1 MSNFFDE
8 ILGQTDNADRIT
20 VKSVP
25 TVDPVDIISNT
36 TREDIN
42 EDIEQA
48 VLGYNPLDA
57 LLEEPV
63 RREATGEGD
72 GLTIQTVESYNTV
85 NTLELEE
92 IKTRRRTLTNLE
104 FSNTVRPQI
113 DDPLRYMLGKYWVLR
128 PSGKPKVFHED
139 MSFSNIKKVPFTA
152 KIKNVKY
159 DYSQEYPEEVSVIQL
174 YPDQNQ
180 IQSTDSRFWTNLIEG
195 GGSYDPVV
203 EFQDPKTDHYIQDEK
218 PFSQRELD
226 LISGAVNTKFA
237 NVEVFYN
244 FYIDRFEEVA
254 AEVDER
260 ITPKVY
266 GFEAI
271 IEDGNEESLG
281 DQMARRL
288 NTLNGALSDK
298 FFVDGDTDIG
308 QYFDEWA
315 IAVSSDDYGY
325 LSEEQGFFSLSVKD
339 MEQFVNERIE
349 RRAQQFP
356 YYIKLSFSAESR
368 TQLSEILEQAGLT
381 KDLFRYLMN
390 SQYDIQNQG
399 FSTIAPALPFA
410 EYSSATTIKN
420 LDSVVIQNTSLNL
433 DRRVWDISN
442 WLQNVGVFQT
452 DLEPE
457 EASLPEF
464 LVSNF
469 EREGATSDIIKTLP
483 ESSNFDL
490 LDLIKGYTYEIQTDD
505 PEESSVF
512 SKYIAQGKIR
522 KLIRKELRGI
532 EEIFKGEPAYSE
544 VIGFRIAKHLVDQDG
559 LLSPEPIQNIYIP
572 NSNGF
577 NVANYIDTQI
587 RYDGTYKY
595 IVYALN
601 FVIGNQYEYE
611 RASQQSQLK
620 FSFDQNS
627 PYGFVVRNKPSIKV
641 FETEYYSTDTVR
653 LIDRP
658 PMPPEFEF
666 QEYKD
671 INDRVI
677 INLSRNLGE
686 AELPYISI
694 NVQDEANLELLRQS
708 QPGRESVFMFAS
720 DDDIKEFEVFRTTE
734 PPSSYRD
741 FAGTN
746 RLFSTQSPNQ
756 EFFSRDYQSLTVID
770 NIVPNRKYYYT
781 FRNRDVHGFYSNPS
795 EVFEIEMVN
804 NSGTSYLIA
813 RPYEFPEDLPSI
825 RRKSFRKFIR
835 ISPSMIQMAINTF
848 KTDLEKFTSA
858 QEIKNITLGQAKEK
872 LWNKSIKMRIT
883 SKKTGRKL
891 DINFSYEHL
900 VRTLLFLDKGI
911 SEVTPIENIVNTD
924 SFSAALQLLL
934 VEQNTDLI

>member
-1 MSNFFDE
+1 LSNFFDE
-8 ILGQTDNADRIT
+8 ILGQSSPADRTT

-42 EDIEQA
+42 QDIEQA
-48 VLGYNPLDA
+48 VLGYSPLDA

-63 RREATGEGD
+63 RREATGQGD
-72 GLTIQTVESYNTV
+72 GLTIQTVENSNTV
-85 NTLELEE
+85 NILELDE
-92 IKTRRRTLTNLE
+92 IKTRRRALGSLE
-104 FSNTVRPQI
+104 FSNVVRPQI
-113 DDPLRYMLGKYWVLR
+113 ADPLRYMLGKYWVLR
-128 PSGKPKVFHED
+128 PSGKPKIYHED
-139 MSFSNIKKVPFTA
+139 MSFSNIKKVPLAA

-180 IQSTDSRFWTNLIEG
+180 IKSTDSRYWTFFIEG
-195 GGSYDPVV
+195 SSGGAFDTVV
-203 EFQDPKTDHYIQDEK
+203 EYQEPKTDHYIQDEK
-218 PFSQRELD
+218 PFTQRELD
-226 LISGAVNTKFA
+226 LISGVSNNKFA
-237 NVEVFYN
+237 NIEVFYN
-244 FYIDRFEEVA
+244 FYIDQFEETA
-254 AEVDER
+254 ADVDER

-288 NTLNGALSDK
+288 NTLNGTLSDR
-298 FFVDGDTDIG
+298 FFVDGDTDLG

-315 IAVSSDDYGY
+315 IAASSDDYSY

-349 RRAQQFP
+349 RRARQFP

-368 TQLSEILEQAGLT
+368 TQLAEILEQSGLT
-381 KDLFRYLMN
+381 KSLFRYLMN

-399 FSTIAPALPFA
+399 FSAIAPALSFS
-410 EYSSATTIKN
+410 EYSSATTIRN
-420 LDSVVIQNTSLNL
+420 LDSVIIQNSNAVL
-433 DRRVWDISN
+433 DRRVWDISD
-442 WLQNVGVFQT
+442 WLREVGVFQT
-452 DLEPE
+452 DLDPE

-464 LVSNF
+464 LVSSF
-469 EREGATSDIIKTLP
+469 DREDATADIITTLP
-483 ESSNFDL
+483 ESSNFNLFDL
-490 LDLIKGYTYEIQTDD
+490 VKGYTYEIQTSD
-505 PEESSVF
+505 PEDPSVF

-522 KLIRKELRGI
+522 KLIRKELRPI
-532 EEIFKGEPAYSE
+532 EEVFKGQPAYSE
-544 VIGFRIAKHLVDQDG
+544 IIGFRIAKHLVDEAGQP
-559 LLSPEPIQNIYIP
+559 SPEPIQNIYIP

-577 NVANYIDTQI
+577 NVASYIDTQI
-587 RYDGTYKY
+587 RYNGTYKY

-611 RASQQSQLK
+611 RASQQLK

-641 FETEYYSTDTVR
+641 FETEYYSTETVR

-671 INDRVI
+671 INNKLI
-677 INLSRNLGE
+677 INLSRNMGE
-686 AELPYISI
+686 MEMPYILI
-694 NVQDEANLELLRQS
+694 NAQEESNLELLRES
-708 QPGRESVFMFAS
+708 QPGRDNIFRFAS
-720 DDDIKEFEVFRTTE
+720 DDDIKAFEVFRITE
-734 PPSSYRD
+734 APSSYRD
-741 FAGTN
+741 FSNSG
-746 RLFSTQSPNQ
+746 RLFTTQSPNQ
-756 EFFSRDYQSLTVID
+756 DFFSRDYQSLTIID
-770 NIVPNRKYYYT
+770 DIVPNRKYYYT

-795 EVFEIEMVN
+795 EVFEVEMIR

-813 RPYEFPEDLPSI
+813 RPYKFPEDLPST
-825 RRKSFRKFIR
+825 RKKSFRKFIR
-835 ISPSMIQMAINTF
+835 ITPSMIQMAINTF
-848 KTDLEKFTSA
+848 KTDLRKFASA
-858 QEIKNITLGQAKEK
+858 QEIKNITLGQAREK

-883 SKKTGRKL
+883 SKKTGRKI

-900 VRTLLFLDKGI
+900 VKTLLFLDKGT
-911 SEVTPIENIVNTD
+911 SEVTPIENVINTD

-934 VEQNTDLI
+934 IEQDTDLI